1 MKNGALKLENEKEAN
16 DVLMGI
22 KRIWNNRFFR
32 SLLMLAILVLG
43 VFAFQR
49 ALVLILRTE
58 YPLTT
63 PESWSMYPTIKKGDL
78 LIIQGGFEGRDIN
91 VGDVIVF
98 KDPRGG
104 SIPIVHRVIYK
115 EYDETRGEWIFKT
128 KGDNNITSD
137 PWIVRENYIYGKVI
151 FVIPY
156 LGYIKI
162 YLGNE
167 IGIALTIIL
176 LVALLLLENWD
187 LLKSKDNEKKEKTN
201 NSLES
206 KEE

>member
-1 MKNGALKLENEKEAN
+1 MKDEKEAS
-16 DVLMGI
+16 DMFMGI
-22 KRIWNNRFFR
+22 KRIWNNQFFR
-32 SLLMLAILVLG
+32 SLLMLAVLVLG

-78 LIIQGGFEGRDIN
+78 LIIQGGFEGKDIN

-104 SIPIVHRVIYK
+104 SIPIVHRVVYK

-206 KEE
+206 REE

>member
-1 MKNGALKLENEKEAN
+1 MKNGALKLKDEKEAS
-16 DVLMGI
+16 DMFMGI
-22 KRIWNNRFFR
+22 KRIWNNQFFR
-32 SLLMLAILVLG
+32 SLLMLAVLVLG

-78 LIIQGGFEGRDIN
+78 LIIQGGFEGKDIN

-104 SIPIVHRVIYK
+104 SIPIVHRVVYK

-206 KEE
+206 REE